1 MIRAM
6 LKREI
11 DRFERIWGYPSDY
24 MRRLV
29 DIDPGA
35 ALAFVRASGIARRN
49 RGAPPALFHAA
60 KIAAALHED
69 CGPCVQIAADMAVRG
84 GVLPVVVRAVIAGE
98 EAGMGAEALLGWRFA
113 RAVLARDVEAQD
125 EPRRAIVAR
134 WGERALASVA
144 LAIAGVRLFPTVK
157 QALGYGA
164 SCQVLTVA
172 GEPVAPSTARL
183 AA

>member
-6 LKREI
+6 LKRGI
-11 DRFERIWGYPSDY
+11 ARFERTWSYPSEY

-35 ALAFVRASGIARRN
+35 ALAFLRASAIARRN

-69 CGPCVQIAADMAVRG
+69 CGPCAQLAADMAVRA
-84 GVLPVVVRAVIAGE
+84 GVAPEVVRAVIAGDPADMGE
-98 EAGMGAEALLGWRFA
+98 EAALGWRFA

-125 EPRRAIVAR
+125 EPRRIIVAR
-134 WGERALASVA
+134 WGERALASLA

-164 SCQVLTVA
+164 TCQTLTVA
-172 GEPVAPSTARL
+172 GAPVRPGPALL